1 MKRGVIAGNFDVI
14 HPGYIAMFNECKE
27 HCDFLV
33 VGLHED
39 PSTERPDKLTPVL
52 SWIDRWHILESLRQV
67 DFVFLYKTEAVF
79 HDVLLNGKF
88 DVRFLGSDYI
98 DKTFT
103 GDDLDI
109 PIHFLN
115 RDHDWSTTKFK
126 QMIADSLTIK
136 NKKL

>member
-14 HPGYIAMFNECKE
+14 HPGYIAMFDECKE

-39 PSTERPDKLTPVL
+39 PSAERPDKLTPVL
-52 SWIDRWHILESLRQV
+52 SWNDRWHILRSLRQV
-67 DFVFLYKTEAVF
+67 DFVFLYKTEADL
-79 HDVLLNGKF
+79 HDVLPNGHF

-98 DKTFT
+98 DKPFT

-109 PIHFLN
+109 PIHYLN

>member
-39 PSTERPDKLTPVL
+39 PSIERPDKLTPVL

-67 DFVFLYKTEAVF
+67 DFVFLYKTEADL
-79 HDVLLNGKF
+79 HDILSSGKF

-98 DKTFT
+98 DKPFT